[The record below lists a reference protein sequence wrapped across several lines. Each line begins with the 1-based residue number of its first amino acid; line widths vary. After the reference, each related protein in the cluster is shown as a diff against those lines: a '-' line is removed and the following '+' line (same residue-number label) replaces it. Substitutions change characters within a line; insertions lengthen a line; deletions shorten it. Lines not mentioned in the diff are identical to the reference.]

1 MTISEDTRRVRETSM
16 GWVIQRLARR
26 LDVAMEA
33 RLGALGL
40 TVSSFAVMMTVLESG
55 PMTQAEIGK
64 RFGMPAYAISRA
76 LDALEAVGY
85 VERRAHPTSRRA
97 HDVHATPAGLALAPQ
112 LHDTVRAVNA
122 DLVSGLEPDDS
133 AAFLAL
139 LQRVLATT
147 AL

>member
-1 MTISEDTRRVRETSM
+1 MGISEDTRRVRETSM
-16 GWVIQRLARR
+16 GWTIQRLARK

-33 RLGALGL
+33 RLSALGL

-55 PMTQAEIGK
+55 PLTQSGISKE
-64 RFGMPAYAISRA
+64 FGMPAYAISRA
-76 LDALEAVGY
+76 IDALEAAGY

-97 HDVHATPAGLALAPQ
+97 HDIHATEAGVALAPK
-112 LHDTVRAVNA
+112 LHGIVRAVNA
-122 DLVSGLEPDDS
+122 DLAAGLEDKDR

-139 LQRVLATT
+139 LQRVLAGP